1 MSYLRIIQ
9 IVVAAIVLSLL
20 SLLVLSSTP
29 TVGVDP
35 ALQTLGLATPVKV
48 HAASSHGVRA
58 LTGYLEQNG
67 QRIPLFEV
75 KQPAHRVFFFFRH
88 EKPADVTVT
97 PDPKHA
103 SELKDGKA
111 ALVVE
116 AVSNDFRGASV
127 TVRRD
132 LEVVTKPPRLT
143 VDEEQHY
150 VNQGGAELVTFSVDG
165 YTTDSGVKAGSYAF
179 RSFPMPTDAKRRVSL
194 FAFPWDLSPD
204 APVFVYAANPTGHE
218 VTADFHVHVKPKKF
232 RMRDIEVTDE
242 FLRHV
247 VNDIDPG
254 GSGDL
259 LERFLKMNRDLRKS
273 NNQTLYDLRLKT
285 ADHFLWKDE
294 FIHQPAQPESL
305 FADVRTYLYKG
316 KKVDEQVHLG
326 YDLASNKHAGIRA
339 SNDGTVIYAERLGIY
354 GNCIV
359 LDHGLGLQ
367 SIYGH
372 LSQLDVKVGD
382 QVKKSQ
388 KMGLSGA
395 TGLAGGDHLHFS
407 MQVDGVQVD
416 PKEWWDPHWIH
427 DRIFS
432 KLRPEGAS
440 FVEDK
445 HAAPDKRPAARRRPR
460 KRA

>member
-1 MSYLRIIQ
+1 
-9 IVVAAIVLSLL
+9 VIVLPLL
-20 SLLVLSSTP
+20 LLFILSSTP
-29 TVGVDP
+29 SVTIDQ
-35 ALQTLGLATPVKV
+35 LETLGPATPVKL
-48 HAASSHGVRA
+48 HAVGSHGIRD
-58 LTGYLEQNG
+58 LTAVLEQNG

-75 KQPAHRVFFFFRH
+75 KQPARHVFFFFRH
-88 EKPADVTVT
+88 AKPSDVTFT

-111 ALVVE
+111 TLVVE
-116 AVSNDFRGASV
+116 AVSNDFRGASRV
-127 TVRRD
+127 VRRD
-132 LEVVTKPPRLT
+132 LEIVTKPPRLS

-150 VNQGGAELVTFSVDG
+150 VNQGGVELVTFSVDG
-165 YTTDSGVKAGSYAF
+165 YTTESGVKAGNYSF
-179 RSFPMPTDAKRRVSL
+179 RSFPMPGGGKQRVSL

-204 APVFVYAANPTGHE
+204 APVVVYAANPTGHE

-232 RMRDIEVTDE
+232 RKRDIEVTDD

-273 NNQTLYDLRLKT
+273 DNQTLYDLRLKT
-285 ADHFLWKDE
+285 ADHFLWQE
-294 FIHQPAQPESL
+294 TFVHQPAKPESL
-305 FADVRTYLYKG
+305 FADVRTYVYKG

-339 SNDGTVIYAERLGIY
+339 SNDGIVIYASRLGIY

-359 LDHGLGLQ
+359 VDHGLGLQ

-382 QVKKSQ
+382 AVKKAQ

-432 KLRPEGAS
+432 KLRPQGGLS
-440 FVEDK
+440 P
-445 HAAPDKRPAARRRPR
+445 AAANKRAEPDKRPAARRRPR